1 VILFGLSCLYTY
13 GPDRAHARW
22 SWVTW
27 GGAIATAA
35 WLAGSLLL
43 SWYVA
48 NFGTYDATYGTLGA
62 AMGFM
67 IWLWLSTIIVLLGGE
82 LNAEME
88 QQAAL
93 RAPKV
98 AGGG

>member
-1 VILFGLSCLYTY
+1 
-13 GPDRAHARW
+13 
-22 SWVTW
+22 
-27 GGAIATAA
+27 
-35 WLAGSLLL
+35 
-43 SWYVA
+43 
-48 NFGTYDATYGTLGA
+48 
-62 AMGFM
+62 MGFM

-93 RAPKV
+93 RDPKV